1 MTTKEIIKAE
11 QGEKALT
18 GFADNKGLEFLQE
31 AMATEYAGMEFQL
44 DRLKFPSAGATVFEV
59 ADDEESEAVKEIVG
73 VIVLH
78 HPAYA
83 YYAEAYQGGH
93 QPPDC
98 HDTGAH
104 IWSSFCGSSSSRRP
118 DLRQGLQA

>member
-59 ADDEESEAVKEIVG
+59 ADDEEPATGTVG
-73 VIVLH
+73 
-78 HPAYA
+78 
-83 YYAEAYQGGH
+83 
-93 QPPDC
+93 
-98 HDTGAH
+98 
-104 IWSSFCGSSSSRRP
+104 R
-118 DLRQGLQA
+118 RQGHGRTG